1 MRPADETGNG
11 RGRRPYVAVLT
22 VATFVVLLA
31 GDFGLDRVGVLN
43 PFPLPERTMAAI
55 AILVLSLPRRDFTRV
70 SGSVVAVCALLVTL
84 ALSYG
89 WAPPTAHGGTAA
101 IDAVTA
107 GLLVLSFFYQ
117 CRAEPQVAVRALAVA
132 VLSAGVVYAGFGLL
146 SPAAS
151 TRLSVFGGG
160 PNVFARVTG
169 AGVLASF
176 YLYAVD
182 RRARY
187 LLFVPPLVVAT
198 FLSGSRGGMVALAV
212 AMVISSRWLIHAL
225 NRRLGVA
232 LLVFAGSGAAALTF
246 FRAQVENMF
255 AERIVKLTLEERYSS
270 GRDGLIPS
278 AIEMFRSEPLFG
290 WGIEGWK
297 GTVGRSYSLDYPHN
311 LPAQLAAEL
320 GLVGLSLLVL
330 AVALYLL
337 ELARVRRVWRDT
349 AFFSMSGF
357 VFVLTAS
364 QVSGD
369 YYDARMM
376 WIYMAIPG
384 ALLLAADVETGS
396 RRATPDQQPVAPFAA
411 ATGTGPGGPDRGSD
425 APASIT

>member
-1 MRPADETGNG
+1 M
-11 RGRRPYVAVLT
+11 LT

-132 VLSAGVVYAGFGLL
+132 VLSAGVVYAGFGLV

-278 AIEMFRSEPLFG
+278 AIEC
-290 WGIEGWK
+290 
-297 GTVGRSYSLDYPHN
+297 
-311 LPAQLAAEL
+311 
-320 GLVGLSLLVL
+320 
-330 AVALYLL
+330 
-337 ELARVRRVWRDT
+337 
-349 AFFSMSGF
+349 SGPSPCS
-357 VFVLTAS
+357 A
-364 QVSGD
+364 G
-369 YYDARMM
+369 
-376 WIYMAIPG
+376 
-384 ALLLAADVETGS
+384 GS
-396 RRATPDQQPVAPFAA
+396 RDGRAPSGGRTRLTTRTTFPPSWRRSWASSVCPSSCSPSRCTSSSSPGCEGCGGHRVLLHVRLRLRPHCL
-411 ATGTGPGGPDRGSD
+411 TGVG
-425 APASIT
+425 